1 MATPILKSLGGYGQ
15 DGNRRFIRGI
25 DVHELLFGSYRT
37 LLDLLPDE
45 ATVCLSDSGPTD
57 RAPLTHHRLRQFVQT
72 EFNLA
77 EFGLRSGDRV
87 GVLLPNGPELAVT
100 IISVV
105 SQWCAAPIN
114 PTNTWQEIRAE
125 LVSTGARA
133 IIILAG
139 AAGNEAALEAVK
151 TLSIGVI
158 VVTPMGSATGL
169 FRLNSH
175 TPTPPAE
182 GDDEAS
188 PEFMHTAP
196 NTPSHGAEA
205 VVIEMTRTEV
215 ASPVAGASGNE
226 VAGFET
232 TPTRK
237 RQITR
242 PGFSKAKTSPGEES
256 PGDTVGASS
265 GSGDSGSGDGGSGSS
280 SRTVLLL
287 HTSGTSGNKKLVPY
301 SLDMVA
307 VGAACIISSWNL
319 SPDDVCLNM
328 MPLFH
333 IGGIM
338 RNVFA
343 PILAG
348 GHVIACSGF
357 DPLLFWDM
365 ARDKPF
371 TWYYAAPT
379 MHHSILME
387 AERRP
392 RPLPSAGVRFIAN
405 AAGALLPALAQS
417 LKETFSRAVILTSY
431 GMTECMPISSPPQS
445 YALDPAGTSGIPC
458 GPDVA
463 IVDDDWQRVP
473 ANTTGNIMVRNL
485 PCFAG
490 YENNGSANDESF
502 FRIDGQEGWFST
514 GDCGRLDAQGYLFIS
529 GRSKEIINR
538 GGETISPF
546 EIEEAVVKQK
556 RYGLLLSLS
565 YTHTHK

>member
-1 MATPILKSLGGYGQ
+1 MATPILKSLGGYGEG
-15 DGNRRFIRGI
+15 GNRRFIRGQE
-25 DVHELLFGSYRT
+25 VHELLQAPSFRT
-37 LLDLLPDE
+37 LVDLLPDH

-57 RAPLTHHRLRQFVQT
+57 RPPLTHHRLRHFVQT

-77 EFGLRSGDRV
+77 EFGLRAGDRV

-151 TLSIGVI
+151 TLRIGVI
-158 VVTPMGSATGL
+158 VVTPTGAATGL

-175 TPTPPAE
+175 TPTPAPE
-182 GDDEAS
+182 GNDESECS

-205 VVIEMTRTEV
+205 VVIEMTRTGATSPIDGAPVDEV
-215 ASPVAGASGNE
+215 AAFG
-226 VAGFET
+226 T
-232 TPTRK
+232 TSSRK
-237 RQITR
+237 RQIVR
-242 PGFSKAKTSPGEES
+242 PGFSKPKTSPVE
-256 PGDTVGASS
+256 GDAEGTVSRSLGSNYSSS
-265 GSGDSGSGDGGSGSS
+265 GSSGGS
-280 SRTVLLL
+280 RVVLLL

-301 SLDMVA
+301 TLDMVS

-319 SPDDVCLNM
+319 SPADVCLNM

-357 DPLLFWDM
+357 DPLLFWDV

-417 LKETFSRAVILTSY
+417 LKEHFPHAVILTSY

-445 YALDPAGTSGIPC
+445 YALDPSGTSGIPC

-463 IVDDDWQRVP
+463 IVDDDWKRVP
-473 ANTTGNIMVRNL
+473 ADTTGNIMVRNL

-490 YENNGSANDESF
+490 YENNGSANEESF
-502 FRIDGQEGWFST
+502 FALDGEAGWFST
-514 GDCGRLDAQGYLFIS
+514 GDCGRLDARGFLFIS

-546 EIEEAVVKQK
+546 EVEEAVVKNI
-556 RYGLLLSLS
+556 R
-565 YTHTHK
+565 